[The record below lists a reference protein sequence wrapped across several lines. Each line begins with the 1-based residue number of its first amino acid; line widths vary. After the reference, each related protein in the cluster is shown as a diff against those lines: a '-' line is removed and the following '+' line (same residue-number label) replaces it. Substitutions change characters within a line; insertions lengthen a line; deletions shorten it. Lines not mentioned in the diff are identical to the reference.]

1 MLYLH
6 FCFHCNRLHLLSGHR
21 TYCPAC
27 DTVLQELSVSYEQY
41 IRMNALQRKNLLQ
54 QCSDSYQLNKSH
66 SICFTQSQ
74 REM

>member
-6 FCFHCNRLHLLSGHR
+6 FCFRCNRLHLLSGHR

-41 IRMNALQRKNLLQ
+41 IQMSASQRLYLLN
-54 QCSDSYQLNKSH
+54 QCSKPHNHNPGTYSPQHHHTTK
-66 SICFTQSQ
+66 
-74 REM
+74 